1 MFNFQDKSKSIQAEK
16 LAFASEFGHLRW
28 NDETDLHRGATERSQ
43 PAHKPERAFLSSAKR
58 SQVQHADGSVEEKV
72 CDLFG
77 RPFVIQV
84 TKPDG
89 TWTRE
94 EIGYADE
101 NGKASPFVSRK
112 TIMQSS
118 GDVTEIE
125 YSRTG
130 RIASKRHFTK
140 E

>member
-1 MFNFQDKSKSIQAEK
+1 MFNFQDKSKNIQAEK
-16 LAFASEFGHLRW
+16 LAFATEFGHLRW
-28 NDETDLHRGATERSQ
+28 KDETDLRLNR
-43 PAHKPERAFLSSAKR
+43 PAPEPTFLNTAKR
-58 SQVQHADGSVEEKV
+58 TQTQLPDGSVEEKV

-77 RPFVIQV
+77 RPSLIQI

-89 TWTRE
+89 SWVRE
-94 EIGYADE
+94 ELAYADE
-101 NGKASPFVSRK
+101 NGKASPFVARK
-112 TIMQSS
+112 TVMQSS

-125 YSRTG
+125 YTRHG

>member
-1 MFNFQDKSKSIQAEK
+1 MFNFQDKSKNIQAEK
-16 LAFASEFGHLRW
+16 LAFATEFGHLRW
-28 NDETDLHRGATERSQ
+28 NDETDLLNHRGALKQ
-43 PAHKPERAFLSSAKR
+43 PEATFLSTAKR
-58 SQVQHADGSVEEKV
+58 TETKLPDGSIEEKV

-77 RPFVIQV
+77 RPSVIQV

-89 TWTRE
+89 SWVRE
-94 EIGYADE
+94 ELAYADE
-101 NGKASPFVSRK
+101 NGKASPFVARK
-112 TIMQSS
+112 TVMQSG

-125 YSRTG
+125 YTRHG